1 MISVVPVRN
10 GAASVGGGEAID
22 EADGNGI
29 LIGSGTEQAARA
41 LNGSGRTLELWE
53 TPSFRPDAWA
63 RALKRA
69 VSDYR
74 IVLVPGGRDGR
85 DLAPRLAF
93 ELSRPL
99 LTGVVEANRER
110 IRAVRL
116 DGRAADVYEPSH
128 PVAAVFEPGSRGVLF
143 NPSAPAEITST
154 PFPAALQSADPE
166 FLGDLPPDVQT
177 MHLAEAQMVA
187 AAGAGLGGEE
197 GIRLAERLAEKLGAG
212 LGATRVVV
220 DRGWLPHDR
229 QIGTTG
235 VMIDPDVYL
244 AFGISGAVQ
253 HITGIG
259 RPRLVISVN
268 TDPGCPMMERADLAV
283 VGDARAVLS
292 ALLRS

>member
-1 MISVVPVRN
+1 MRN
-10 GAASVGGGEAID
+10 GAASIGGGESID
-22 EADGNGI
+22 EAGGNGI
-29 LIGSGTEQAARA
+29 LIGSSARRAAQE
-41 LNGSGRTLELWE
+41 LDGSDRVLELWE
-53 TPSFRPDAWA
+53 TESFRPGAWA
-63 RALKRA
+63 RSLAKA
-69 VSDYR
+69 VSGHW

-116 DGRAADVYEPSH
+116 DGRAADLYEPSR
-128 PVAAVFEPGSRGVLF
+128 PVVAVFEPGSRGASF
-143 NPSAPAEITST
+143 DPSAPADITSAS
-154 PFPAALQSADPE
+154 FPAALQSADPE

-177 MHLAEAQMVA
+177 MHLAEAQRVV

-197 GIRLAERLAEKLGAG
+197 GIELAERLAEKLEAG

-244 AFGISGAVQ
+244 AFGVSGAVQ
-253 HITGIG
+253 HLTGIG

-283 VGDARAVLS
+283 VGDARALLS

>member
-22 EADGNGI
+22 EAGGNGI
-29 LIGSGTEQAARA
+29 LIGSGARRAAQD
-41 LNGSGRTLELWE
+41 LNGSGRVLELWE
-53 TPSFRPDAWA
+53 TESFQPAAWA

-69 VSDYR
+69 VSGHL

-116 DGRAADVYEPSH
+116 DGRAADLYEPSR
-128 PVAAVFEPGSRGVLF
+128 PVVAVFEPGSRGVLF
-143 NPSAPAEITST
+143 DPSAPAEITAAS
-154 PFPAALQSADPE
+154 FPAALQSDDPE

-177 MHLAEAQMVA
+177 MHLAEAQKVV

-197 GIRLAERLAEKLGAG
+197 GIRLAERLAEKLEAG

>member
-1 MISVVPVRN
+1 MRD

-22 EADGNGI
+22 EAGGNGI
-29 LIGSGTEQAARA
+29 MIGSGVEQAAQA

-63 RALKRA
+63 KALKGA
-69 VSDYR
+69 VSDHR
-74 IVLVPGGRDGR
+74 IALVPGGRDGR

-99 LTGVVEANRER
+99 LTGVVEANRKR

-116 DGRAADVYEPSH
+116 DGRTVDLYETAR
-128 PVAAVFEPGSRGVLF
+128 PVVAVFEPGSRGVLF
-143 NPSAPAEITST
+143 DPDEPARMTAVAFPAE
-154 PFPAALQSADPE
+154 LQSADPD
-166 FLGDLPPDVQT
+166 FLGGLPPDVQT
-177 MHLAEAQMVA
+177 MHLAEAPKVV

-197 GIRLAERLAEKLGAG
+197 GIRLAERLAEKLEAG

-235 VMIDPDVYL
+235 VMIDPDIYL

-283 VGDARAVLS
+283 IGDARAVLA

>member
-1 MISVVPVRN
+1 MISVVPVRS
-10 GAASVGGGEAID
+10 GAASAGGEEAVD
-22 EADGNGI
+22 EAGGNGI

-41 LNGSGRTLELWE
+41 LNGSGRTLDLWE
-53 TPSFRPDAWA
+53 IESFQPALWA
-63 RALKRA
+63 RSLKTP
-69 VSDYR
+69 VSGHR

-116 DGRAADVYEPSH
+116 DGRSADLYEPSR
-128 PVAAVFEPGSRGVLF
+128 PVVAVFEPGSRGVLF
-143 NPSAPAEITST
+143 DPSAPAETTST
-154 PFPAALQSADPE
+154 PFPAALQNADPE
-166 FLGDLPPDVQT
+166 FLGGLPPDVQT
-177 MHLAEAQMVA
+177 MHLAEAQMVV
-187 AAGAGLGGEE
+187 AAGAGLGGGE

>member
-1 MISVVPVRN
+1 MPVRN

-22 EADGNGI
+22 EAGGNGI
-29 LIGSGTEQAARA
+29 MIGSGTEQAAQA

-53 TPSFRPDAWA
+53 TASFRPGAWA
-63 RALKRA
+63 KALKGA
-69 VSDYR
+69 VSDHR
-74 IVLVPGGRDGR
+74 IALIPGGRDGR

-99 LTGVVEANRER
+99 LTGVVEANREQ

-116 DGRAADVYEPSH
+116 DGRTVDLYEAPR
-128 PVAAVFEPGSRGVLF
+128 PVVAVFEPGSRGVLF
-143 NPSAPAEITST
+143 DPDEPARITAVSFPAE
-154 PFPAALQSADPE
+154 LQSADPD
-166 FLGDLPPDVQT
+166 FLGGLPPDVQT
-177 MHLAEAQMVA
+177 MHLAEAPKVV

-197 GIRLAERLAEKLGAG
+197 GIRLAEQLAEKLEAG

-235 VMIDPDVYL
+235 VMIDPDIYL

-283 VGDARAVLS
+283 IGDARAVLA

>member
-1 MISVVPVRN
+1 MPVRN
-10 GAASVGGGEAID
+10 GAASIGGGEAID
-22 EADGNGI
+22 EAGGNGI
-29 LIGSGTEQAARA
+29 LIGPGARRAAQD
-41 LNGSGRTLELWE
+41 LNGSGRVLELWE
-53 TPSFRPDAWA
+53 TDSFRPAAWA
-63 RALKRA
+63 RSLAKA
-69 VSDYR
+69 VAGRR

-99 LTGVVEANRER
+99 LTGVVEANREQ

-116 DGRAADVYEPSH
+116 DGRAADLYEPSR
-128 PVAAVFEPGSRGVLF
+128 PVVAVFEPGSRGVLF
-143 NPSAPAEITST
+143 DPSAPAEITVA
-154 PFPAALQSADPE
+154 PFSSALQSADPE

-177 MHLAEAQMVA
+177 MHLAEAQKVV

-197 GIRLAERLAEKLGAG
+197 GIELAERLAEKLEAG

-253 HITGIG
+253 HLTGIG